1 MPAPRSSRPG
11 SPSKKR
17 HRPADEAAETTLD
30 AKRKAV
36 AAEQA
41 KILAQQALCQK
52 LIEEAPRK
60 AAELKRRQRDE
71 YVTRVSSLNSV
82 GPRTALPDRRY
93 DLNAGTLPRQRRLR
107 AERNRGR
114 LMFFV
119 LLIIFAAVIGWLY
132 FTMLKGG

>member
-1 MPAPRSSRPG
+1 MPEPRSKRPAAA
-11 SPSKKR
+11 PKKR
-17 HRPADEAAETTLD
+17 RSKTAEVAETTLD
-30 AKRKAV
+30 ARRKAV

-41 KILAQQALCQK
+41 KILAEQARCQK

-60 AAELKRRQRDE
+60 AAELKRRQREE

-82 GPRTALPDRRY
+82 GPRSALPDRRY
-93 DLNAGTLPRQRRLR
+93 DLNAGVVPRQRRLR

-119 LLIIFAAVIGWLY
+119 LLTVFVIVVLWLY